1 MKRQYNSITKRAFRG
16 KERPRYFACGHQRP
30 PHIMFIFCLL
40 HVLCFGFDLTQSQS
54 SKLISR
60 NGYGPNWW
68 VNCSQFYSNISET
81 VLPVGI
87 LCELKEFYCNILS
100 PNGKNSY
107 KKCQISTDVTDHKQT
122 LRLRLSVITKSFYRI
137 CEGKLNNAM
146 KRCNGTRETVQCFLR
161 LSVNDMNEAFLLL
174 WS

>member
-1 MKRQYNSITKRAFRG
+1 MAATK
-16 KERPRYFACGHQRP
+16 KKKNQLLLVSSTSRPN
-30 PHIMFIFCLL
+30 L
-40 HVLCFGFDLTQSQS
+40 LCFGFDLTQSQS
-54 SKLISR
+54 SKPISR
-60 NGYGPNWW
+60 NGYGPNRW

-137 CEGKLNNAM
+137 CKGKLNNAM

-161 LSVNDMNEAFLLL
+161 LSANDMNEVLLL
-174 WS
+174 SWS

>member
-1 MKRQYNSITKRAFRG
+1 MGKILRYVTKCIYDKKPVDEMKGVSWA
-16 KERPRYFACGHQRP
+16 
-30 PHIMFIFCLL
+30 
-40 HVLCFGFDLTQSQS
+40 
-54 SKLISR
+54 
-60 NGYGPNWW
+60 WW

-122 LRLRLSVITKSFYRI
+122 LRLPLSVITKSFYRI

-161 LSVNDMNEAFLLL
+161 LSANDMNEALLL
-174 WS
+174 SWS